1 MKEVIRLDWSQTKE
15 IEPRELLV
23 EFTHSFYPNEGG
35 WVKTF
40 VKPGDWD
47 NVSYLGECGEEGH
60 MFACK
65 DNHEDSLIQIY
76 KGCLNSGR
84 Y

>member
-1 MKEVIRLDWSQTKE
+1 MKEVIKLDWEQTKE
-15 IEPRELLV
+15 IDPKDLPV
-23 EFTHSFYPNEGG
+23 EFTHQFDSDEG
-35 WVKTF
+35 WTKTTE
-40 VKPGDWD
+40 KPRDWD
-47 NVSYLGECGEEGH
+47 SVVYLGECGEDGH

-65 DNHEDSLIQIY
+65 DNNEDSIIQIY